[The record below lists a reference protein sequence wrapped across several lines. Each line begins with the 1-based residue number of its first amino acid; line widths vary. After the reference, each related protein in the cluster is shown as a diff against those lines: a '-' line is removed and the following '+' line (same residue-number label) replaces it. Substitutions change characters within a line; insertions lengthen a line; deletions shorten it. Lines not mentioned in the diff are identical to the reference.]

1 MSDGEHN
8 HEIFIIKRHGGH
20 EDGHHGGVWK
30 IAFAD
35 FMTAM
40 MAFFLVMWL
49 ISANDKT
56 KATIASYFNPVKLV
70 DTTTQPKG
78 LEDAK
83 AVESSSAAKAAK
95 PASAKEEPSKEHPKA
110 EAQEAAKT
118 GGEEATSAK
127 AKEKHLASGHAGR
140 PLRRPDRD
148 RGQEGRR

>member
-1 MSDGEHN
+1 MADEEHA
-8 HEIFIIKRHGGH
+8 HEIFIIKRHGAH

-30 IAFAD
+30 
-35 FMTAM
+35 

-83 AVESSSAAKAAK
+83 VVESVENNKKAAK
-95 PASAKEEPSKEHPKA
+95 PVSVEKPAVKETTVAAPESSSK
-110 EAQEAAKT
+110 
-118 GGEEATSAK
+118 S
-127 AKEKHLASGHAGR
+127 
-140 PLRRPDRD
+140 
-148 RGQEGRR
+148 